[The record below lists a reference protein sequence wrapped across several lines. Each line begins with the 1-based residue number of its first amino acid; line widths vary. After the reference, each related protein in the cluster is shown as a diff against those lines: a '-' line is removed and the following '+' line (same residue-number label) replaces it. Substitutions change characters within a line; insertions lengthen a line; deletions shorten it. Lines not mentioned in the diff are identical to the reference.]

1 MAQQGRKTIRFIVK
15 GTNRKDPLPTTLRR
29 YLTLERRKKE
39 LYLIVR
45 RAAEP
50 MAEDM
55 RKNSPVG
62 ATGAL
67 AASFRARKAKRQKF
81 GHVSVFVGGIKSG
94 KITGAK
100 GGIVNM
106 AGWRAHWAELGTVN
120 HAGAYF
126 LQPAI
131 RRGIPVAKK
140 KIRKGLS
147 NLVRRLRKKGVI
159 PK

>member
-1 MAQQGRKTIRFIVK
+1 MAQLGRKSTAFIIK
-15 GTNRKDPLPTTLRR
+15 GTSRKDPLPTLLRK
-29 YLTLERRKKE
+29 YVSLEQRQKE
-39 LYLIVR
+39 LYLILK
-45 RAAEP
+45 RAGEP
-50 MAEDM
+50 MAADM
-55 RKNSPVG
+55 RQGSPSG

-67 AASFRARKAKRQKF
+67 AASFRARKAKKKKF
-81 GHVSVFVGGIKSG
+81 GHVSVFVGGIKKG
-94 KITGAK
+94 TITGAK
-100 GGIVNM
+100 GGIVKM

-120 HAGAYF
+120 HQGAYF

-140 KIRKGLS
+140 KIRKGMQ